1 MKDAGRANSNETSS
15 HRASNKMSPRT
26 WKKWNDLLSTDRT
39 WWSTAQE
46 ARDFAATRASIWR
59 HRRCQARS
67 ACARSEVGAGP
78 AFALPRGSEEPV
90 RFGRPSSS
98 DLTSDLRASE
108 RGRPSETVSRPLR
121 SRRLCTRSKSLR
133 DTFLVTLEPASL
145 QNLAAAISTQK
156 FLRPSTSTVA
166 HEDR

>member
-1 MKDAGRANSNETSS
+1 MPAI
-15 HRASNKMSPRT
+15 KMSPRT
-26 WKKWNDLLSTDRT
+26 RKKWNHLLSTDRT

-59 HRRCQARS
+59 HRRCQSRS
-67 ACARSEVGAGP
+67 ASAGSEVDAGP
-78 AFALPRGSEEPV
+78 ALALARVLRNRSASADHRPPTSPASSAPPKEE
-90 RFGRPSSS
+90 RPS
-98 DLTSDLRASE
+98 A
-108 RGRPSETVSRPLR
+108 TVSRPLR
-121 SRRLCTRSKSLR
+121 SRWLCTRSKALR